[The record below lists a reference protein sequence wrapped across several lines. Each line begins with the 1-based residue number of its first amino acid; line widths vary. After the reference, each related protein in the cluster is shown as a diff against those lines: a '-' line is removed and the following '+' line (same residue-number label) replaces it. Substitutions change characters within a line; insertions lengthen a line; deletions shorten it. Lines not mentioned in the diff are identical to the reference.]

1 MEDLFYNIPSR
12 KRAFKSPSEEYA
24 KILDIVGRYAVHCT
38 GVSFSCK
45 KHGESAMSISTPSNA
60 STIDSIRQ
68 IHGSAVANELVE
80 FNTSSDKWGFK
91 ASGWATNANYNVKKT
106 TFLLFIN
113 HRSVESS
120 AIKKSIEQAYNAF
133 LPKGGHPFVYL
144 SLDIEPQRVDVNVHP
159 TKREVNFLNED
170 EITGSICNAICTKLS
185 QVDTS
190 RSFLMQTLLPSS
202 NKAPVA
208 SLNLKG
214 MHTSAIT
221 PNNLIRTDP
230 SLRKITSMLSPNT
243 PSRQSLPQPSKAIH
257 PSSTVYTVQHGA
269 HTTIRLASIRSLRAA
284 VRDQTH
290 AALTEAISMHTYVGL
305 VDPCQRIAAI
315 QSGVKLLLVDYGL
328 LCSGYFYQLGLTDFG
343 NFGAIRFEPA
353 LDIKGLIELG
363 VKIEW
368 EETQSRIKNGEVDD
382 ADWHEIP
389 EFVTKRLIQSRAML
403 LEYFNMEISA
413 EGQLISIPLLIK
425 GYTPTMAKLPR
436 FLMRLGPC
444 VNWDDE
450 EECFRTFLQELATF
464 YTVERLPD
472 LAGSKQQASK
482 DQTTSVE
489 KCEIEKRTEEIEHAL
504 EHVIFP
510 AFRARLIA
518 TTGLLPGVVE
528 AANLKGLYRVF
539 ERC

>member
-1 MEDLFYNIPSR
+1 MEDLFYNVPSR

-24 KILDIVGRYAVHCT
+24 KILDVVGRYAVHCT

-80 FNTSSDKWGFK
+80 FNTGSDKWGFK

-106 TFLLFIN
+106 TFMLFIN

-120 AIKKSIEQAYNAF
+120 AIKKSIEQAYHAF

-144 SLDIEPQRVDVNVHP
+144 SIDIEPQRVDVNVHP

-170 EITGSICNAICTKLS
+170 EITESICNAICTKLS

-202 NKAPVA
+202 NKIAIAPV
-208 SLNLKG
+208 NLKSIP
-214 MHTSAIT
+214 TSVIT

-230 SLRKITSMLSPNT
+230 SLRKITSMLTPNT
-243 PSRQSLPQPSKAIH
+243 SSRQSLPQLSKT
-257 PSSTVYTVQHGA
+257 PSSSTIYTMQHGA
-269 HTTIRLASIRSLRAA
+269 PTTIRLASIKSLRAA
-284 VRDQTH
+284 VREQTH
-290 AALTEAISMHTYVGL
+290 AALTEALAIHTYVGL

-328 LCSGYFYQLGLTDFG
+328 LCSEYFYQLGLTDFG

-353 LDIKGLIELG
+353 LDIEKLIELG
-363 VKIEW
+363 VKIER

-389 EFVTKRLIQSRAML
+389 DLVTRRLIQSRAML

-444 VNWDDE
+444 VDWDDE

-472 LAGSKQQASK
+472 LAGIKQQAIK
-482 DQTTSVE
+482 DQTISIE
-489 KCEIEKRTEEIEHAL
+489 ICEVEKRTEEIEHAL
-504 EHVIFP
+504 EHVLFP

-518 TTGLLPGVVE
+518 TKDLLPGVVE

>member
-1 MEDLFYNIPSR
+1 MEDLFYNVPSR

-159 TKREVNFLNED
+159 TKREVKFLNED

-202 NKAPVA
+202 NKAPAA
-208 SLNLKG
+208 SVNLKG
-214 MHTSAIT
+214 MHTSART

-243 PSRQSLPQPSKAIH
+243 PSRQSLPQPSKAL
-257 PSSTVYTVQHGA
+257 PPSTVYTMQHGA
-269 HTTIRLASIRSLRAA
+269 PITIRLASIKSLRAA
-284 VRDQTH
+284 VRDQTD
-290 AALTEAISMHTYVGL
+290 AALTDAIAMHTYVGL

-343 NFGAIRFEPA
+343 NFGTIRFEPA
-353 LDIKGLIELG
+353 PDIKELIELG
-363 VKIEW
+363 VKMEW
-368 EETQSRIKNGEVDD
+368 EETQSRIENGEVDD

-389 EFVTKRLIQSRAML
+389 ELVTKRLIQSRAML

-425 GYTPTMAKLPR
+425 GYTPRMEKLPR

-444 VNWDDE
+444 VNWNDE
-450 EECFRTFLQELATF
+450 EGCFCTFLHELAAF
-464 YTVERLPD
+464 YTVERLPV
-472 LAGSKQQASK
+472 LAGNNQQASK

-489 KCEIEKRTEEIEHAL
+489 KCEIEKRTEEIKHAL

-518 TTGLLPGVVE
+518 TKDLLPGVVE
-528 AANLKGLYRVF
+528 AANVKKLYRVF

>member
-1 MEDLFYNIPSR
+1 
-12 KRAFKSPSEEYA
+12 
-24 KILDIVGRYAVHCT
+24 
-38 GVSFSCK
+38 
-45 KHGESAMSISTPSNA
+45 MSISTPSDA

-68 IHGSAVANELVE
+68 IHGSTVANELVQ
-80 FNTSSDKWGFK
+80 FNTGSEKWGFK

-113 HRSVESS
+113 HRSVEST

-144 SLDIEPQRVDVNVHP
+144 KLDIEPQRVDVNVHP

-170 EITGSICNAICTKLS
+170 EITESICQAICTKLS
-185 QVDTS
+185 QVDRS
-190 RSFLMQTLLPSS
+190 RSFLIQTLLPSS
-202 NKAPVA
+202 RKAPIA
-208 SLNLKG
+208 SANIKG
-214 MHTSAIT
+214 TPTSSIT

-230 SLRKITSMLSPNT
+230 QLRKITSMLTPNT
-243 PSRQSLPQPSKAIH
+243 PSHQSLPQPSKTT
-257 PSSTVYTVQHGA
+257 PSSTIYSMQQGPS
-269 HTTIRLASIRSLRAA
+269 TTIRLASIKSLRAA

-290 AALTEAISMHTYVGL
+290 AALTEALAMHTYIGL

-328 LCSGYFYQLGLTDFG
+328 LCSEYFYQLGLTDFG

-353 LDIKGLIELG
+353 LEIKELIELG
-363 VKIEW
+363 VKIER
-368 EETQSRIKNGEVDD
+368 EETRSRTKDGEMDD

-389 EFVTKRLIQSRAML
+389 DLVTKRLIQSRAML
-403 LEYFNMEISA
+403 LEYFNMKISA
-413 EGQLISIPLLIK
+413 DGLLISIPLLIR

-444 VNWDDE
+444 VNWDVE

-472 LAGSKQQASK
+472 LADIKKQDIE
-482 DQTTSVE
+482 DQNTVE
-489 KCEIEKRTEEIEHAL
+489 KREIEKRNEEIEQAL
-504 EHVIFP
+504 EHVLFP

-518 TTGLLPGVVE
+518 TKALLPGVVE

>member
-1 MEDLFYNIPSR
+1 MEDLFYNVPSR

-24 KILDIVGRYAVHCT
+24 KILDVVGRYAVHCA

-68 IHGSAVANELVE
+68 IHGSAVTNELVE
-80 FNTSSDKWGFK
+80 FNTGSEKWGFK

-120 AIKKSIEQAYNAF
+120 TIKKSIEQAYNAF

-170 EITGSICNAICTKLS
+170 EIIESICNAICTKLS
-185 QVDTS
+185 QVDRS

-202 NKAPVA
+202 SKAPIAPVNIKSMPA
-208 SLNLKG
+208 S
-214 MHTSAIT
+214 SIT

-230 SLRKITSMLSPNT
+230 SLRKITSMLTANT
-243 PSRQSLPQPSKAIH
+243 PSRQSLHQPSETTS
-257 PSSTVYTVQHGA
+257 SSTIHTEQHGA
-269 HTTIRLASIRSLRAA
+269 PTTIRLASIKSLRAA

-290 AALTEAISMHTYVGL
+290 TALTEALAIHTYVGL

-328 LCSGYFYQLGLTDFG
+328 LCSEYFYQLGLTDFG

-353 LDIKGLIELG
+353 LDIKELIELG
-363 VKIEW
+363 VKIER

-389 EFVTKRLIQSRAML
+389 DLVTKRLIQSRAML
-403 LEYFNMEISA
+403 LEYFNMKISA
-413 EGQLISIPLLIK
+413 DGKLISIPLLIK

-444 VNWDDE
+444 VNWDEE

-472 LAGSKQQASK
+472 LACIKQQDIK
-482 DQTTSVE
+482 DKSTVGNA
-489 KCEIEKRTEEIEHAL
+489 EIEKRNSEIEHAL
-504 EHVIFP
+504 EHVLFP

-518 TTGLLPGVVE
+518 TKDLVPGVVE

>member
-1 MEDLFYNIPSR
+1 MEDLFYNVPSR
-12 KRAFKSPSEEYA
+12 KRAFKSSSEEYA
-24 KILDIVGRYAVHCT
+24 KILDVVGRYAVHCA
-38 GVSFSCK
+38 GVSLSCK
-45 KHGESAMSISTPSNA
+45 KHGESAMSISTPSDS

-80 FNTSSDKWGFK
+80 FNTSSEKWGFK

-113 HRSVESS
+113 HRSVEST
-120 AIKKSIEQAYNAF
+120 AIKKSIEQAYNSF

-170 EITGSICNAICTKLS
+170 EITESICSAICTKLS
-185 QVDTS
+185 QVDRS

-202 NKAPVA
+202 SKAPIA
-208 SLNLKG
+208 SVNIKG
-214 MHTSAIT
+214 MPTSSIT

-230 SLRKITSMLSPNT
+230 ALRKITSMLIPNIA
-243 PSRQSLPQPSKAIH
+243 SRQSLPQPSKTTS
-257 PSSTVYTVQHGA
+257 SSTIYTVHHGA
-269 HTTIRLASIRSLRAA
+269 PTTIRLASIRSLRAA

-290 AALTEAISMHTYVGL
+290 AALTEALAIHTYVGL

-328 LCSGYFYQLGLTDFG
+328 LCSEYFYQLGLTDFG

-353 LDIKGLIELG
+353 LDIKELIELG
-363 VKIEW
+363 VGIER
-368 EETQSRIKNGEVDD
+368 EETQSRTNDGEIDD

-389 EFVTKRLIQSRAML
+389 DLVSRRLIQSRAML
-403 LEYFNMEISA
+403 LEYFNMKISA
-413 EGQLISIPLLIK
+413 DGQLISIPLLIK

-444 VNWDDE
+444 VNWDEE

-472 LAGSKQQASK
+472 LAGIKQQDIN
-482 DQTTSVE
+482 DQNTIE
-489 KCEIEKRTEEIEHAL
+489 KCEIRKRNEEIEHAL
-504 EHVIFP
+504 EHVLFP

-518 TTGLLPGVVE
+518 TKDLLPGVVE